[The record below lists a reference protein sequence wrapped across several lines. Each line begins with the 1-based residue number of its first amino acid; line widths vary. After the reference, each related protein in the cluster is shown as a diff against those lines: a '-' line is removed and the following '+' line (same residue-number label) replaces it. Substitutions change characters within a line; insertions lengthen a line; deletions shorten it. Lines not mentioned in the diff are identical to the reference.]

1 MSFDTAKMPSRY
13 LELLHQNDKKKG
25 EIHFF
30 GGEPMIVPELVQ
42 FAVEYARYE
51 AGKNKSRFI

>member
-1 MSFDTAKMPSRY
+1 MSFDTAKNAIRAY

-51 AGKNKSRFI
+51 AGKK